1 MADDDTEILET
12 SYPTPRRGRCY
23 LSEMQGNN
31 IQFTCEGRAVDLTR
45 FAGCGCLCSLRI
57 VRAEKLL
64 QPQGGAR

>member
-1 MADDDTEILET
+1 MADGDTRNLES
-12 SYPTPRRGRCY
+12 SYSTPGSGRCY

-31 IQFTCEGRAVDLTR
+31 IQFTSEGRALDLTR